1 MTTVPESLREDF
13 FAGRRSRKLPFCV
26 NDSVDVVAGEYAG
39 RRAAVISIEGAD
51 PDTRYLVEFGD
62 TGRDAVLAASE
73 LQLARAQGA

>member
-26 NDSVDVVAGEYAG
+26 NDGVDVVAGEHAG
-39 RRAAVISIEGAD
+39 RRAAVISIEGVD

-62 TGRDAVLAASE
+62 TGGDAVVGASE
-73 LQLARAQGA
+73 LQPVRAQGV